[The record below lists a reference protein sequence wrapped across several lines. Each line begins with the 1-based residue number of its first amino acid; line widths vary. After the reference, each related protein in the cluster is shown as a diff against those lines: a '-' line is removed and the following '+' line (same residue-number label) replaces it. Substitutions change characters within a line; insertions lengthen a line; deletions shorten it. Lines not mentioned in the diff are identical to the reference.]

1 VQERNLESKQKTVM
15 AYIRLWKCYEVMIT
29 GAFSGAKILVQIDK
43 YWGSWCMHQLH
54 DASNDISG
62 SESES
67 LI

>member
-1 VQERNLESKQKTVM
+1 
-15 AYIRLWKCYEVMIT
+15 MIT

-67 LI
+67 LN